1 MDRLGIT
8 HYLPAVRL
16 SDGGV
21 VRAVLDGCRIMAMR
35 GHPVT
40 LLTYDAADVPP
51 EWLIGAA
58 GLPSVVSLDRPGRCG
73 FLPHSAMAPARAVV
87 QKTSVLHLHG
97 PWIPGNLQL
106 AAVARRTGT
115 PYVLSVHGMLDD
127 WAMAQRSWKKRL
139 FLHLLGGRF
148 IRRAARIH
156 LTAEEERRQASR
168 WIGQTATIVLPP
180 LFDLDPYR
188 SLPGPELAVQQF
200 SITVGKPTI
209 LFLSRLHPK
218 KGIDILIDTIAELR
232 RRGQEVRLIIAGVGE
247 PTYEAALLEQVA
259 RLKLDDRIQFVG
271 QVGGEAKHF
280 LLQAVDLMA
289 LPTSQ
294 ENFGLA
300 LIEAAACGK
309 PLITTRGVDLFQEL
323 ESAGAMI
330 VARSPAAFAD
340 AIHQLLNAPE
350 ERSRRGNSLQQWV
363 FQSLDP
369 QALAEKYE
377 AMYRSIATA

>member
-1 MDRLGIT
+1 MDPSGIT

-16 SDGGV
+16 ADGGV

-35 GHPVT
+35 GHRIL

-51 EWLIGAA
+51 QWLSSAA
-58 GLPSVVSLDRPGRCG
+58 GMPSVVSLDRPGKSG
-73 FLPHSAMAPARAVV
+73 FLPHSAMAQARAAVR
-87 QKTSVLHLHG
+87 KTDVLHLHG

-106 AAVARRTGT
+106 AAVARRIGK
-115 PYVLSVHGMLDD
+115 PYVLSIHGMLDD

-139 FLHLLGGRF
+139 FLLLAGSRF

-168 WIGQTATIVLPP
+168 WIGQAATIVLPP

-188 SLPGPELAVQQF
+188 HLAGPELAVRQF
-200 SITVGKPTI
+200 SITIGKPTV

-218 KGIDILIDTIAELR
+218 KGIDILIDAVAELR
-232 RRGQEVRLIIAGVGE
+232 RRGQEVRLLIAGVGE
-247 PTYEAALLEQVA
+247 PAYEAALFGQVA
-259 RLKLDDRIQFVG
+259 RLKLEDRIQFLG
-271 QVGGEAKHF
+271 QVGGEAKLSLF
-280 LLQAVDLMA
+280 QAVDLMA

-309 PLITTRGVDLFQEL
+309 PLVTTRGVDLYQEL
-323 ESAGAMI
+323 ESAGAII
-330 VARSPAAFAD
+330 VERSPAAFAD
-340 AIHQLLNAPE
+340 AIQQLLNAPE
-350 ERSRRGNSLQQWV
+350 ERSRRGSTLRQWV

-369 QALAEKYE
+369 QAVAEKYE
-377 AMYRSIATA
+377 AMYRSIVTA